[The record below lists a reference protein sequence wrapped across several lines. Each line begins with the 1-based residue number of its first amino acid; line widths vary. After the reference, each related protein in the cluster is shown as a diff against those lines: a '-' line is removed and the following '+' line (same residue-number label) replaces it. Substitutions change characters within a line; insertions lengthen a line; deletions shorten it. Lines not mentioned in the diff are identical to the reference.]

1 MPRPELP
8 HHVRFIGLAALL
20 VGLAVS
26 GCGAGASLL
35 GRKTAPPTPVV
46 SPAESSRALL
56 EWLENV
62 RAASPAARAEL
73 IGAARAEWE
82 QQKSLEG
89 RLRLGL
95 ALAHPE
101 LPGADALQARQ
112 HLGEVLA
119 HGDLLPPGSRVVA
132 QWALAALDARLA
144 LQSENLRLQTEGA
157 QRDRDRT
164 LALTRRLQQEL
175 DENNRLRRALDEAQK
190 KLAAII
196 ELERGNLPASPAAAA
211 PGAPA
216 VRAVKK
222 P

>member
-8 HHVRFIGLAALL
+8 QPTRFAGLAALL

-26 GCGAGASLL
+26 GCGAATGLL
-35 GRKTAPPTPVV
+35 GRKTPAPAPVV
-46 SPAESSRALL
+46 SQAESSRALL
-56 EWLENV
+56 DWLEGV

-73 IGAARAEWE
+73 IGAARTDWE
-82 QQKSLEG
+82 QRKSLEG

-95 ALAHPE
+95 ALANPE
-101 LPGADALQARQ
+101 LPGADALAARQ

-119 HGDLLPPGSRVVA
+119 HGDLLPPDSRVIA
-132 QWALAALDARLA
+132 QWSVAALDARLA

-196 ELERGNLPASPAAAA
+196 ELERGNTSTSPAVATPA
-211 PGAPA
+211 PVARP
-216 VRAVKK
+216 VKK